1 LEGELRYLEAL
12 VRCLGTPNPDLAA
25 RIVETLINKGQVNS
39 VAIADELDVSYITV
53 LRSLDALMA
62 AGIAIAFPE
71 RGKGRGRPRKAVAL
85 NRDGLLAAFD
95 RCRALLEE
103 GRKALE
109 TRLKEAPTS
118 AAVTQQTAEAQAA
131 PAQGEPQQ
139 AK

>member
-12 VRCLGTPNPDLAA
+12 ARCVGAPNPDVTA
-25 RIVETLINKGQVNS
+25 RILEALLERGQVNAVS
-39 VAIADELDVSYITV
+39 IANELEVSYPTA

-109 TRLKEAPTS
+109 TRLKEAPTP
-118 AAVTQQTAEAQAA
+118 AAVAQQAAEAQAA
-131 PAQGEPQQ
+131 PAQGESQQ

>member
-109 TRLKEAPTS
+109 ARLKEAPTP
-118 AAVTQQTAEAQAA
+118 AAVTQQAAEAQAA

>member
-1 LEGELRYLEAL
+1 LEREAKYLEAL
-12 VRCLGTPNPDLAA
+12 VRCLGTPNPDLTA
-25 RIVETLINKGQVNS
+25 RILEALINKGQVNS
-39 VAIADELDVSYITV
+39 VAIANELEVSYPTA

-71 RGKGRGRPRKAVAL
+71 RGKGRGRPRKAVAI

-103 GRKALE
+103 GKKALE
-109 TRLKEAPTS
+109 TRIKEAPTP
-118 AAVTQQTAEAQAA
+118 AAVTQQAAEAQAA

>member
-25 RIVETLINKGQVNS
+25 RILETLINKGQVNAVS
-39 VAIADELDVSYITV
+39 IADELEVSYLTV

-109 TRLKEAPTS
+109 ARLKEVQAP
-118 AAVTQQTAEAQAA
+118 ATQQAPEAQAA
-131 PAQGEPQQ
+131 PAQGE

>member
-1 LEGELRYLEAL
+1 LEGEPKYIEAL
-12 VRCLGTPNPDLAA
+12 VRCLGTPNPDLTA
-25 RIVETLINKGQVNS
+25 RIVEALINKGQVNAVS
-39 VAIADELDVSYITV
+39 IADELEVSYLTV

-109 TRLKEAPTS
+109 ARLKEAQ
-118 AAVTQQTAEAQAA
+118 AQATQQAPEAQTA
-131 PAQGEPQQ
+131 PKQESARE
-139 AK
+139 A

>member
-1 LEGELRYLEAL
+1 MEGELRYLEAL

-25 RIVETLINKGQVNS
+25 RILETLINKGQVNAVS
-39 VAIADELDVSYITV
+39 IADELEVSYLTV

-71 RGKGRGRPRKAVAL
+71 RGKGRGRPKKAVAL

-109 TRLKEAPTS
+109 ARLKEAQAP
-118 AAVTQQTAEAQAA
+118 ATQQAPEAQTA
-131 PAQGEPQQ
+131 PKQESARE
-139 AK
+139 A

>member
-109 TRLKEAPTS
+109 TRLKEAPTP
-118 AAVTQQTAEAQAA
+118 AAVTQQVPEAQTA
-131 PAQGEPQQ
+131 PKQESARE
-139 AK
+139 A

>member
-1 LEGELRYLEAL
+1 MEGELRYLEAL

>member
-109 TRLKEAPTS
+109 TRLKEAPTP

>member
-25 RIVETLINKGQVNS
+25 RIVETLINKGQVNAVS
-39 VAIADELDVSYITV
+39 IADELEVSYLTV

-85 NRDGLLAAFD
+85 SGNGLLAAFD

-109 TRLKEAPTS
+109 ARLKEALTPAT
-118 AAVTQQTAEAQAA
+118 VTQQAAEAQAA
-131 PAQGEPQQ
+131 PAQGEAQQ
-139 AK
+139 TK

>member
-1 LEGELRYLEAL
+1 MEGQLRYLEAL
-12 VRCLGTPNPDLAA
+12 ARCVGAPNPDVTA
-25 RIVETLINKGQVNS
+25 RILEALLERGQVNAVS
-39 VAIADELDVSYITV
+39 IANELEVSYPTA

-109 TRLKEAPTS
+109 TRLKEAPTP
-118 AAVTQQTAEAQAA
+118 ATVTQQTAEAQAVPKQESA
-131 PAQGEPQQ
+131 REA
-139 AK
+139 

>member
-12 VRCLGTPNPDLAA
+12 VRCLGTPNPDLTA
-25 RIVETLINKGQVNS
+25 RILEALINKGQVNS
-39 VAIADELDVSYITV
+39 VAIADELDVSYPTA

-71 RGKGRGRPRKAVAL
+71 RGKGRGRPRKAVAI

-109 TRLKEAPTS
+109 TRIKEAPTP
-118 AAVTQQTAEAQAA
+118 AAVTQQAAEAQAA
-131 PAQGEPQQ
+131 PTQGEAQQ

>member
-1 LEGELRYLEAL
+1 VNAVSIANELE
-12 VRCLGTPNPDLAA
+12 
-25 RIVETLINKGQVNS
+25 
-39 VAIADELDVSYITV
+39 VSYPTA

-71 RGKGRGRPRKAVAL
+71 RGKGRGRPRKAVAI

-109 TRLKEAPTS
+109 TRIKEAPTP
-118 AAVTQQTAEAQAA
+118 AAVTQQVPEAQTA
-131 PAQGEPQQ
+131 PKQESARE
-139 AK
+139 A

>member
-1 LEGELRYLEAL
+1 LEGEPKYIEAL
-12 VRCLGTPNPDLAA
+12 VRCLGTPNPDLTT
-25 RIVETLINKGQVNS
+25 RILEMLINKGQVNS
-39 VAIADELDVSYITV
+39 MAISDELEVSYLTV

-62 AGIAIAFPE
+62 AGIAVTFPE

-109 TRLKEAPTS
+109 TRLKEAQAP
-118 AAVTQQTAEAQAA
+118 ATQQAPEAQAI
-131 PAQGEPQQ
+131 PKQ
-139 AK
+139 

>member
-12 VRCLGTPNPDLAA
+12 ARCVGAPNPDVTA
-25 RIVETLINKGQVNS
+25 RILEALLERGQVNAVS
-39 VAIADELDVSYITV
+39 IANELEVSYPTA

-85 NRDGLLAAFD
+85 NGNGLLAAFD

-109 TRLKEAPTS
+109 TRLKEAQAP
-118 AAVTQQTAEAQAA
+118 ATQQAPEAQAA
-131 PAQGEPQQ
+131 PTQGEPQQ

>member
-1 LEGELRYLEAL
+1 MEGELRYLEAL

-25 RIVETLINKGQVNS
+25 RILETLINKGQVNS

-109 TRLKEAPTS
+109 ARLKEAQ
-118 AAVTQQTAEAQAA
+118 AQATQQAPEAQTA
-131 PAQGEPQQ
+131 PKQESARE
-139 AK
+139 A